1 MSCNDIIYLSA
12 RLNKYEKIE
21 TTIETYICMFVYTYC
36 ELKNPICF
44 IDDHR
49 NYCCEVSQAS
59 FKDEKFKFIPDNA
72 LLAAG
77 VHLVLPAVKATGG
90 RTFIAGICAVLR
102 WVIKANL
109 VERPNHYSEGLL
121 GFRGGCLVACTES
134 SLWTKFCELEMP
146 NAVSKT
152 QNQDSIKH
160 SRTEIP
166 PCLMLVIAVLLSLRY
181 IEPSPTEIPPCL
193 MLVEAH
199 LQRPVRT
206 HNILKRKL
214 DIAKEVKK
222 KNSTGITIDEN
233 SKKDSNVEFTIYDEN
248 SCPVNGEDVSKALE
262 DLVIT
267 EKSEDFS
274 LHHNYLE
281 GIDLTLADMIVF
293 PCVHYL
299 LKLLSFKCA
308 PYLPHVVQWYKR
320 MLKDQ
325 RIKSAA
331 ETSGFSL
338 KNIFNQDLEVETD
351 SIVVPEVD
359 KDSLYKRDPSYTKM
373 KIKQKSPS
381 RVLQLLKESNIH
393 TVRETGYCTRLEWE
407 DLPPLLHP
415 AQGDLPQKRIE
426 RKCQQIESMVSAT
439 LKVAVE
445 GQTIVEFCAGGGHVG
460 LLLAY
465 LLPNCKV
472 ILIENKES
480 SMSRAISRAEE
491 LKLENIYFYQCNLD
505 YFKGSFDLGI
515 ALHACGVATDLVI
528 QQCIQ
533 QSASFV
539 CCPCCYG
546 GIQNTHLLRY
556 PLSKKFRDSTISY
569 EQYTLLARC
578 ADRTEV
584 NTPTAEEGE
593 TCMGL
598 VDTDRVHWAEEN
610 GYDAT
615 LTHLN
620 PLSCSTKHNLLI
632 GRSPKWKCKE
642 NK

>member
-12 RLNKYEKIE
+12 RLNKDNRIE
-21 TTIETYICMFVYTYC
+21 TTIETCISMFVYTYC

-49 NYCCEVSQAS
+49 NYCCEVSQTS
-59 FKDEKFKFIPDNA
+59 FKKDKFKFIPNNA
-72 LLAAG
+72 LQAEG

-90 RTFIAGICAVLR
+90 RTFIAGICAALR

-109 VERPNHYSEGLL
+109 VEHPNHYSEGLL

-146 NAVSKT
+146 SAVSKN
-152 QNQDSIKH
+152 QNQDS
-160 SRTEIP
+160 
-166 PCLMLVIAVLLSLRY
+166 

-299 LKLLSFKCA
+299 L
-308 PYLPHVVQWYKR
+308 VR
-320 MLKDQ
+320 
-325 RIKSAA
+325 
-331 ETSGFSL
+331 
-338 KNIFNQDLEVETD
+338 LEVETD

-381 RVLQLLKESNIH
+381 RVLQLL
-393 TVRETGYCTRLEWE
+393 
-407 DLPPLLHP
+407 
-415 AQGDLPQKRIE
+415 
-426 RKCQQIESMVSAT
+426 
-439 LKVAVE
+439 
-445 GQTIVEFCAGGGHVG
+445 
-460 LLLAY
+460 
-465 LLPNCKV
+465 
-472 ILIENKES
+472 
-480 SMSRAISRAEE
+480 
-491 LKLENIYFYQCNLD
+491 
-505 YFKGSFDLGI
+505 
-515 ALHACGVATDLVI
+515 
-528 QQCIQ
+528 
-533 QSASFV
+533 
-539 CCPCCYG
+539 
-546 GIQNTHLLRY
+546 
-556 PLSKKFRDSTISY
+556 
-569 EQYTLLARC
+569 
-578 ADRTEV
+578 
-584 NTPTAEEGE
+584 
-593 TCMGL
+593 
-598 VDTDRVHWAEEN
+598 
-610 GYDAT
+610 
-615 LTHLN
+615 
-620 PLSCSTKHNLLI
+620 
-632 GRSPKWKCKE
+632 
-642 NK
+642 